1 MKPREYSEFQKY
13 YIMNSMIAQSDNKM
27 EEVHFNM
34 ALLSI
39 GDWGALCYKEK
50 TMTIKLTENESAY
63 VDETDFSRIRSHVM
77 NEVEEEKE
85 EKYVQLEFEFDEDL
99 VAPI

>member
-1 MKPREYSEFQKY
+1 MSL
-13 YIMNSMIAQSDNKM
+13 ICAHSDNKV

-77 NEVEEEKE
+77 NEVEEEK
-85 EKYVQLEFEFDEDL
+85 KYVQLEFEFDEDL

>member
-1 MKPREYSEFQKY
+1 
-13 YIMNSMIAQSDNKM
+13 MITKWKKFILTRRSYPL
-27 EEVHFNM
+27 V
-34 ALLSI
+34 I
-39 GDWGALCYKEK
+39 GAPSVTRKK

-85 EKYVQLEFEFDEDL
+85 KKYVQLEFEFDEDL

>member
-1 MKPREYSEFQKY
+1 MK
-13 YIMNSMIAQSDNKM
+13 
-27 EEVHFNM
+27 EVHFNK
-34 ALLSI
+34 ALLSL
-39 GDWGALCYKEK
+39 GDKGALCHKEK

-63 VDETDFSRIRSHVM
+63 VDETDFNRIRSHVM

-85 EKYVQLEFEFDEDL
+85 EKYKQLEFEFDEDL

>member
-1 MKPREYSEFQKY
+1 
-13 YIMNSMIAQSDNKM
+13 
-27 EEVHFNM
+27 M
-34 ALLSI
+34 ALLFI
-39 GDWGALCYKEK
+39 GNGGALYYKEK

-63 VDETDFSRIRSHVM
+63 IDETDFSRIRSHVQ
-77 NEVEEEKE
+77 NEIEEEKEVDSDYIEE

>member
-1 MKPREYSEFQKY
+1 MTNV
-13 YIMNSMIAQSDNKM
+13 MLLHSDNKV
-27 EEVHFNM
+27 EEVHFNT
-34 ALLSI
+34 ALLSL
-39 GDWGALCYKEK
+39 GDRGALCHKEK

-85 EKYVQLEFEFDEDL
+85 KKYVQLEFDFEKDYNLTEDQ